1 MYVIFIVFINPFEAK
16 ILKEMKLRSNKRIFI
31 VNENCNLR
39 NTGVIDSTAYCQAKL
54 TRNTKP
60 LIPML
65 NPIDNYAC

>member
-1 MYVIFIVFINPFEAK
+1 
-16 ILKEMKLRSNKRIFI
+16 MKLRSNKRIFI

-65 NPIDNYAC
+65 NLIDNYAC